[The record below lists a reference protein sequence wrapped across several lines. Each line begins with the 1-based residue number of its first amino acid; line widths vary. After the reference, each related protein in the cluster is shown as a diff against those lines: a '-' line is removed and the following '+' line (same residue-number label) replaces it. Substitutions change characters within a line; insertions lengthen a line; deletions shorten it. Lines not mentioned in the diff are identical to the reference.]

1 MKQVNF
7 ILWLVVY
14 LCVYTNVTAQD
25 STTYFNKLFQ
35 ADTANYLSG
44 VGRAISN
51 GYVIAG
57 DYLGQGSIIKLY
69 IQQLNENGE
78 QEYYIYTK
86 HSFAI
91 FFCKNRFFLFKKL
104 AQFNKSSY
112 LCSGESHTASS
123 WWIPPGSEDSKGN
136 WLSGVMWGAR
146 HFFVYMQPKWVAFF
160 VFGRIKRVFCK

>member
-57 DYLGQGSIIKLY
+57 DYLGQGGIIKLY
-69 IQQLNENGE
+69 IQQLNENSE
-78 QEYYIYTK
+78 Q
-86 HSFAI
+86 
-91 FFCKNRFFLFKKL
+91 
-104 AQFNKSSY
+104 
-112 LCSGESHTASS
+112 
-123 WWIPPGSEDSKGN
+123 
-136 WLSGVMWGAR
+136 
-146 HFFVYMQPKWVAFF
+146 
-160 VFGRIKRVFCK
+160 